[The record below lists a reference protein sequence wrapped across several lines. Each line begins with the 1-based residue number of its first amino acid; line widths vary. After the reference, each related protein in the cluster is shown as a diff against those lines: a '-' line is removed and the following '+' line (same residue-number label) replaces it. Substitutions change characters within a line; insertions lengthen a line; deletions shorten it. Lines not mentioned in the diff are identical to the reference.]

1 MFAYEGITKRKPNPK
16 YLNYA
21 AIIAISLLLTLM
33 FFVSLND
40 ILKILQLWN

>member
-21 AIIAISLLLTLM
+21 AILAVSLLITLM
-33 FFVSLND
+33 IFVSVND
-40 ILKILQLWN
+40 IVRVLLFRN